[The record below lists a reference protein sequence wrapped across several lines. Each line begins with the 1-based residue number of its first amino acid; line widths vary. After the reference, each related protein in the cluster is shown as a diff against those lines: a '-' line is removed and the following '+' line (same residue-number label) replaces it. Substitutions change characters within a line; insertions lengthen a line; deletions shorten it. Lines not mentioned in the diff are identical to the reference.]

1 MLKKV
6 PPMSLSTRVRCVL
19 AVMCYLAFGIGGS
32 LISVLLLLCF
42 FLPERARVR
51 VGSKVLQYSWKMLC
65 CMMSMTRNLSLRV
78 PDKKKM
84 QRIRGSIVV
93 ANHPSLIDVVILTS
107 IIPGSKLVANSKLQ
121 RWRFLRPILKGL
133 CITNDMGAEQ
143 FMTQAKHALD
153 NGFNVIIF
161 PEGTRTT
168 PGKVSKL
175 QRGAFQLAL
184 QSGYP
189 LVPIHIHTDGPFLT
203 KEYPWWYV
211 GEHCP
216 HFTLSLGDPVVAQV
230 QEGETR
236 HAAAVR
242 ISRTVADFIL
252 PGQDFS

>member
-6 PPMSLSTRVRCVL
+6 PPMSLSTRVRCIL
-19 AVMCYLAFGIGGS
+19 AVVCYIAFGIGGS
-32 LISVLLLLCF
+32 FISLVLLLCF
-42 FLPERARVR
+42 FLPERARVC
-51 VGSKVLQYSWKMLC
+51 VGSKVLQYSWKLMCVL
-65 CMMSMTRNLSLRV
+65 MGMTRNLSLRV

-84 QRIRGSIVV
+84 RAIRGSIVV

-107 IIPGSKLVANSKLQ
+107 IIPGSKLVANSKLL

-133 CITNDMGAEQ
+133 CITNDTGAEL
-143 FMTQAKHALD
+143 FIEQAKHALD
-153 NGFNVIIF
+153 DGFNIIIF

-216 HFTLSLGDPVVAQV
+216 HFTLTLGEPIEALV
-230 QEGETR
+230 QEDETR

-242 ISRTVADFIL
+242 LSQTVAAFIL
-252 PGQDFS
+252 PE

>member
-1 MLKKV
+1 MLKTV

-19 AVMCYLAFGIGGS
+19 AVMCYIAFGIGGS
-32 LISVLLLLCF
+32 MISLILLLCF
-42 FLPERARVR
+42 FLPKRARVC
-51 VGSKVLQYSWKMLC
+51 VGSKVLQYSWKLMCAL
-65 CMMSMTRNLSLRV
+65 MSMTWNLALRV

-84 QRIRGSIVV
+84 KAIRSSIVV

-107 IIPGSKLVANSKLQ
+107 IIPGSKLVANSKLL
-121 RWRFLRPILKGL
+121 RWRILRGL
-133 CITNDMGAEQ
+133 CITNDTGAEQ
-143 FMTQAKHALD
+143 FIAQAKRALD
-153 NGFNVIIF
+153 DGFNVIIF

-189 LVPIHIHTDGPFLT
+189 IVPIHIHTDGPFLT

-216 HFTLSLGDPVVAQV
+216 HFTLSLGAPMLA
-230 QEGETR
+230 ELESGETR

-242 ISRTVADFIL
+242 LSREVAAFIL
-252 PGQDFS
+252 PQQQAS

>member
-1 MLKKV
+1 MLKTV

-19 AVMCYLAFGIGGS
+19 AVMCYIAFGIGGS
-32 LISVLLLLCF
+32 MISLILLLCF
-42 FLPERARVR
+42 FLPERARVC
-51 VGSKVLQYSWKMLC
+51 VGSKVLQYSWKLMCAL
-65 CMMSMTRNLSLRV
+65 MSMTWNLALRV

-84 QRIRGSIVV
+84 KAIRSSIVV

-107 IIPGSKLVANSKLQ
+107 IIPGSKLVANSKLL
-121 RWRFLRPILKGL
+121 RWRFLRPILRGL
-133 CITNDMGAEQ
+133 CITNDTGAEQ
-143 FMTQAKHALD
+143 FIAQAKQALD
-153 NGFNVIIF
+153 SGFNVIIF

-184 QSGYP
+184 QSGYS

-211 GEHCP
+211 GEHRP
-216 HFTLSLGDPVVAQV
+216 HFTLSLGAPIVA
-230 QEGETR
+230 ELEDGETR

-242 ISRTVADFIL
+242 LSREVAAFIL
-252 PGQDFS
+252 PQQQAS